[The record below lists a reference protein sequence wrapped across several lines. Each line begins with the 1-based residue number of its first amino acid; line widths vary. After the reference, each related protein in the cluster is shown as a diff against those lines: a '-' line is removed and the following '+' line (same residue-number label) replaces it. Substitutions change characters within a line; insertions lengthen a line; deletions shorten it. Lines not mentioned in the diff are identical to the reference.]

1 MISFPGPT
9 TQSDGP
15 ASTFSKSIF
24 IRRST
29 SCNNSTC
36 WPLFS
41 GQAILVSP
49 EPVSLGQWHR
59 VVAER
64 NKKAGHLR
72 IDHGPVE
79 RKTSPGKAQGLNIYT
94 PMYLGGVPNMDIL
107 PKPANISE
115 MFKGCVGEV
124 RSQRLRRSYYSVI
137 TPCFLMIALK
147 HVAHVRRCPSTTR
160 RWICPTASLR
170 ASPSRSVWTAARVTA
185 GPASTEA
192 TACQTLSTSISAC
205 ARTGL
210 KVSSPTSTIL
220 QPQLVT
226 QTEIYFVHRSFL
238 F

>member
-1 MISFPGPT
+1 MLP
-9 TQSDGP
+9 
-15 ASTFSKSIF
+15 
-24 IRRST
+24 
-29 SCNNSTC
+29 
-36 WPLFS
+36 

-124 RSQRLRRSYYSVI
+124 RSQILGFS
-137 TPCFLMIALK
+137 
-147 HVAHVRRCPSTTR
+147 
-160 RWICPTASLR
+160 
-170 ASPSRSVWTAARVTA
+170 SR
-185 GPASTEA
+185 
-192 TACQTLSTSISAC
+192 
-205 ARTGL
+205 
-210 KVSSPTSTIL
+210 VSDPG
-220 QPQLVT
+220 
-226 QTEIYFVHRSFL
+226 F
-238 F
+238 